1 VDEVTETLR
10 RTGLKPNL
18 LQIELTESAMLVG
31 FKRAAES
38 MQRLR
43 SIGVSFAIDDFGTG
57 YSCLSYLPELG
68 FDALKIDR
76 SFVKDLIE
84 RPETKAI
91 VRSLVTLAQDL
102 GMRVIAE
109 GIETPEQLK
118 LIKDMGG
125 NEAQGYLLGRPTPDP
140 VAQLKVCLAKIRSGR
155 QAALSSA

>member
-1 VDEVTETLR
+1 
-10 RTGLKPNL
+10 
-18 LQIELTESAMLVG
+18 
-31 FKRAAES
+31 
-38 MQRLR
+38 
-43 SIGVSFAIDDFGTG
+43 
-57 YSCLSYLPELG
+57 LPELG

>member
-1 VDEVTETLR
+1 MVKQKRPFRSCNQLLRLR
-10 RTGLKPNL
+10 RF
-18 LQIELTESAMLVG
+18 SAQDIL
-31 FKRAAES
+31 ASA
-38 MQRLR
+38 
-43 SIGVSFAIDDFGTG
+43 T
-57 YSCLSYLPELG
+57 LPELG

-102 GMRVIAE
+102 GMRGIAE

>member
-1 VDEVTETLR
+1 MIPGRRGKAEAAFQELQSTVETQEV
-10 RTGLKPNL
+10 
-18 LQIELTESAMLVG
+18 
-31 FKRAAES
+31 
-38 MQRLR
+38 
-43 SIGVSFAIDDFGTG
+43 FGTG

-102 GMRVIAE
+102 GMRGIAE

-118 LIKDMGG
+118 LVKKMGE

-140 VAQLKVCLAKIRSGR
+140 VVMLRADLALAQNNNVESCASRK
-155 QAALSSA
+155 